1 MSDAAITITSLAK
14 AFSAILALDD
24 IDLDRR
30 AAALRLCPDAFGRT
44 RAPIGNSRT
53 SVARPHRAA

>member
-1 MSDAAITITSLAK
+1 VSDAAITVTGLAR

-24 IDLDRR
+24 VDLDRR
-30 AAALRLCPDAFGRT
+30 AAALRLCPVRFGRA